1 MCKISETTMKSVRK
15 DSLDIQVFTRITK
28 DMDALLGKIAEDQE
42 RTKSFV
48 LRKALKMYLSANSN
62 LEN

>member
-1 MCKISETTMKSVRK
+1 MESVGK
-15 DSLDIQVFTRITK
+15 DNLDIQVFTRITK
-28 DMDALLGKIAEDQE
+28 DMDALLGKIAENQE
-42 RTKSFV
+42 RSKSFV